1 MYKERFELLVKAAG
15 NDEDI
20 LTLIEDSMNALS
32 SYVNAVYAMEVQI
45 QTLRFRLEGAE
56 YRDAVMELDKRRRSA
71 HEAAIA
77 SCSVLNR
84 VASIIGS
91 EAMYTGNLDDRYEV
105 ADFCIAI
112 VEELFHGRTKCTVD
126 ELLNSA

>member
-32 SYVNAVYAMEVQI
+32 SYVSAVYAMEVQI

-84 VASIIGS
+84 VAYIIGT

-105 ADFCIAI
+105 ADFCVAI

-126 ELLNSA
+126 ELLKSA

>member
-20 LTLIEDSMNALS
+20 LTLIEDSMNTLS

-84 VASIIGS
+84 VASIIGA

-112 VEELFHGRTKCTVD
+112 VEELFRGRTKCTVD
-126 ELLNSA
+126 ELLKSA

>member
-126 ELLNSA
+126 ELLKSA

>member
-20 LTLIEDSMNALS
+20 LTLIEDSMNTLS
-32 SYVNAVYAMEVQI
+32 SYVSAVYAMEVQI

-84 VASIIGS
+84 VASILGT
-91 EAMYTGNLDDRYEV
+91 EVMYTGNLDDRYEV

-126 ELLNSA
+126 ELLKSA

>member
-126 ELLNSA
+126 GLLKSA

>member
-112 VEELFHGRTKCTVD
+112 VEELFHGRTKRTVD
-126 ELLNSA
+126 ELLKSA

>member
-1 MYKERFELLVKAAG
+1 MYKERFELLIKAAG

-126 ELLNSA
+126 ELLKSA